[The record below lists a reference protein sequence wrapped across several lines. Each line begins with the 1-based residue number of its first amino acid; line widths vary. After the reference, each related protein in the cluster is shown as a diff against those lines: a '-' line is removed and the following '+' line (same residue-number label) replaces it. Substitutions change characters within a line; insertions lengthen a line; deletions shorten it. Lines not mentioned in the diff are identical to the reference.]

1 MHHGNGSSG
10 GRNPIFPGTLVNR
23 KGSDSTSL
31 GKYGGINNLFIA
43 LKLQQKYSG
52 LIWTGALCLNLQGLT
67 STNAARART
76 RHSEKHVHWDQSAR
90 SSTRSPWARRVRRAG
105 SEGDCLKDLLTA
117 RRVQVRAR
125 INIRLRGVQCE
136 DFYRLFEVH
145 TASSAYYPLSNVF
158 LCFFFIWYNMFTW
171 LIIPR

>member
-117 RRVQVRAR
+117 RRVQVQAR
-125 INIRLRGVQCE
+125 STYGWGE
-136 DFYRLFEVH
+136 
-145 TASSAYYPLSNVF
+145 SNVRTSTDYLRYILHLLPSTHYLMYFCVFF
-158 LCFFFIWYNMFTW
+158 LYD
-171 LIIPR
+171 IICLHD